1 MAGEVPTPLL
11 SEYSAAKS
19 YVSSFSKALNA
30 EYKGKGVHI
39 QCQGTYSRTHFLT
52 FLLTHSLIVP
62 LFVATNMS
70 KIRKTSLFVPG
81 PETYAKAAVNAIGY
95 DTVISPYWYSL
106 TNSLT
111 I

>member
-52 FLLTHSLIVP
+52 FLLT
-62 LFVATNMS
+62 
-70 KIRKTSLFVPG
+70 
-81 PETYAKAAVNAIGY
+81 
-95 DTVISPYWYSL
+95 YSL
-106 TNSLT
+106 THSSIICCYKYVKNKKNKFICPWSWN
-111 I
+111 IREGSC